1 MNVAIIAAAG
11 KGSRM
16 GDKRPKQFLELAGIP
31 IIFHTLRAFEQCE
44 AIQQVV
50 LVLPAAEI
58 ADFLSIA
65 AKHDLRKLDRVVTG
79 GKTRADSVWRGLQ
92 TLRSATTQIVAV
104 HDGVRAFVTPD
115 EISRTVK
122 KAEEVGAAV
131 LVAPVT
137 DTIKQVEGE
146 RIRQTLDR
154 RILRRALTPQ
164 CFRYDLLRRA
174 FDQADVS
181 DPEITDESVL
191 VERLG
196 VSVALVEGSARNIKI
211 TSKEDLVSAEVMLRV
226 NDASIPAS

>member
-58 ADFLSIA
+58 GDFLSIA
-65 AKHDLRKLDRVVTG
+65 VKHDLRKLDRVVTG

-174 FDQADVS
+174 FEQADVS

-211 TSKEDLVSAEVMLRV
+211 TSKEDLISAEAMLRV